1 MKTRILVAVI
11 GLPILLLILLVP
23 TPIPTAAAVTLLSI
37 IGVYEMLYNTK
48 LVKQFRLL
56 LWSCLMAI
64 GVCVWSVAGMHP
76 ALGRALVVLFVGALF
91 GEMLAAHTKLK
102 LRSIC
107 ICLLAG
113 AVVPYLLSAIIRL
126 RFFEN
131 GVFYVLVPFI
141 LSMVPDSGAY
151 FVGRAM
157 GKRKLAPVISPKK
170 TVEGA
175 VGGLITGALA
185 MLLYGLILQLFFG
198 FAVNYFF
205 AIIYGILGSAMSIF
219 GDLSFSVIKRQVDIK
234 DFGNLLPGHGGVLD
248 RFDSTAFVAPL
259 TELLLVL
266 IPFAVK

>member
-11 GLPILLLILLVP
+11 GLPILLVILLVP
-23 TPIPTAAAVTLLSI
+23 TPIPTAAAVTLLSV

-48 LVKQFRLL
+48 LVRHLRLL
-56 LWSCLMAI
+56 LWSCLMAV
-64 GVCVWSVAGMHP
+64 GVCIWSAAGMP
-76 ALGRALVVLFVGALF
+76 AVLGRVLVLAFVGALF

-102 LRSIC
+102 LRNIC

-113 AVVPYLLSAIIRL
+113 AVIPYLLSAIIRL
-126 RFFEN
+126 RYFEN

-157 GKRKLAPVISPKK
+157 GKHKLAPVISPKK

-175 VGGLITGALA
+175 IGGLVTGALA

-198 FAVNYFF
+198 FSVNYFF
-205 AIIYGILGSAMSIF
+205 AIVYGIAGSAMSIF
-219 GDLSFSVIKRQVDIK
+219 GDLSFSVIKRQVEIK
-234 DFGNLLPGHGGVLD
+234 DFGDLLPGHGGVLD

>member
-1 MKTRILVAVI
+1 MKTRILVAAI

-23 TPIPTAAAVTLLSI
+23 TPIPTAAAVTVLSI

-48 LVKQFRLL
+48 LVRHFRLL

-64 GVCVWSVAGMHP
+64 GVCVWSALDMNA
-76 ALGRALVVLFVGALF
+76 ALGRALVLAFVCALF

-107 ICLLAG
+107 VALMAG
-113 AVVPYLLSAIIRL
+113 AVIPYLLGAIIRL
-126 RFFEN
+126 RCYEN
-131 GVFYVLVPFI
+131 GAFYVLVPFI

-151 FVGRAM
+151 FIGRAM
-157 GKRKLAPVISPKK
+157 GKHKLAPVISPKK

-185 MLLYGLILQLFFG
+185 MVLYGVILQLFFK
-198 FAVNYFF
+198 FEVNYIF
-205 AIIYGILGSAMSIF
+205 AAIYGLVGAAMSIF
-219 GDLSFSVIKRQVDIK
+219 GDLSFSVIKRQVGIK
-234 DFGNLLPGHGGVLD
+234 DFGNLLPGHGGALD
-248 RFDSTAFVAPL
+248 RFDSTTFVAPL
-259 TELLLVL
+259 TEVLLLL